1 MRISDWSS
9 DVCSSDLV
17 DTFAEVSASWLSGVP
32 TATQAIV
39 TDFMNEGL
47 FSTHIRLMR
56 RAYKARHDALLEA
69 AAGLSGRIDLQ
80 ATASGFHTVG
90 FLADAAD
97 EDAAVAGAPAKGI
110 IVAPLSR
117 YRQTTHARPGPG

>member
-1 MRISDWSS
+1 
-9 DVCSSDLV
+9 
-17 DTFAEVSASWLSGVP
+17 
-32 TATQAIV
+32 
-39 TDFMNEGL
+39 MNEGL

-90 FLADAAD
+90 FLAD
-97 EDAAVAGAPAKGI
+97 DAAEDPVVAGAREKGL

-117 YRQTTHARPGPG
+117 YCLTPLARRGLGLGFGRGAAAQLPRGPPTPR

>member
-1 MRISDWSS
+1 MSPLFPS
-9 DVCSSDLV
+9 
-17 DTFAEVSASWLSGVP
+17 P
-32 TATQAIV
+32 T
-39 TDFMNEGL
+39 L
-47 FSTHIRLMR
+47 FRA

-90 FLADAAD
+90 FLADDAD
-97 EDAAVAGAPAKGI
+97 EDAVVAGAREKGI

-117 YRQTTHARPGPG
+117 YCMTPIARRGLVLGFGGVAPDEIRRGIAILRPLPELGGRS

>member
-32 TATQAIV
+32 TATLAIV

-90 FLADAAD
+90 FLADDDD
-97 EDAAVAGAPAKGI
+97 EDDVVAGAREQGI
-110 IVAPLSR
+110 IGAPRSR
-117 YRQTTHARPGPG
+117 HCMTRS

>member
-47 FSTHIRLMR
+47 FATHIRLMR
-56 RAYKARHDALLEA
+56 RAYKARHDALVEA
-69 AAGLSGRIDLQ
+69 MAGLSARIALQ
-80 ATASGFHTVG
+80 ATSSGFHTVG
-90 FLADAAD
+90 RSEERRVGQGCVRMFRTR
-97 EDAAVAGAPAKGI
+97 VW
-110 IVAPLSR
+110 
-117 YRQTTHARPGPG
+117 PGN

>member
-47 FSTHIRLMR
+47 FSTHIRQMR
-56 RAYKARHDALLEA
+56 RASKARPDALLEA
-69 AAGLSGRIDLQ
+69 AAGLSGRITLPPPPRGFPTVRLP
-80 ATASGFHTVG
+80 TAPPHPPA
-90 FLADAAD
+90 LL
-97 EDAAVAGAPAKGI
+97 PPPRAKGTLT
-110 IVAPLSR
+110 AP
-117 YRQTTHARPGPG
+117 